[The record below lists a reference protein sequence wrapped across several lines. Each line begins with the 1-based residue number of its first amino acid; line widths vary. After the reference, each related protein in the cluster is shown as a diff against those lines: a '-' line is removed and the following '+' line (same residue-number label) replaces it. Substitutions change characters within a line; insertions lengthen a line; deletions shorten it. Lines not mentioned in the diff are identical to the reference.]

1 MVNPSGVTLLVLV
14 SLGLVVGSFL
24 NVCVYRLPRGG
35 SVVRPL
41 SHCTRCGHTLRWF
54 DNVPVVSYLIL
65 RGRCR
70 TCLESISIMYPV
82 VELVAPVLFLIQYWQ
97 VGWQPLLGIRLVFSC
112 AMIVLFL
119 IDLQHRIL
127 PNVVTIPGVV
137 IGLVASF
144 FVEPGWHSAAL
155 GVAVGWGLLRTIS
168 EVYFQIR
175 GEEGLGMGDVKMLA
189 MIGAFLGWQLMLFT
203 LLFAS
208 LLGSLVG
215 VVMIVLRRGDVK
227 YALPFGS
234 FLAISAL
241 VSTMVGKPFIT
252 WYTFFY

>member
-1 MVNPSGVTLLVLV
+1 
-14 SLGLVVGSFL
+14 
-24 NVCVYRLPRGG
+24 
-35 SVVRPL
+35 
-41 SHCTRCGHTLRWF
+41 
-54 DNVPVVSYLIL
+54 
-65 RGRCR
+65 
-70 TCLESISIMYPV
+70 
-82 VELVAPVLFLIQYWQ
+82 
-97 VGWQPLLGIRLVFSC
+97 
-112 AMIVLFL
+112 MIVLFL

-127 PNVVTIPGVV
+127 PNVVTIPGIV